1 MASRLLKD
9 NHLETWIWRN
19 WRIVFSKHCLLL
31 LCKGLIQDKVSEY
44 NVSVHSWMHICVYTD
59 VSRSCKQVVHS
70 WLWAKLT
77 KTSTPCGALMPAC
90 LNLASYKYKHTPGK
104 VYISN
109 ICIQLRIYIWYQPL
123 LKSAYLMENNL
134 SFYSWSLRKE
144 HSYLFSK
151 IELFLL
157 QISLSLL
164 DWAFWPLV
172 NAFFVQSSA
181 SATVCWEIW
190 LLSCITASAC
200 HSAP

>member
-1 MASRLLKD
+1 MQGTNWKCPRASSTEDQLGSGHPPFIAQRNEFHSWIFLPELVLYKWFKLVASRLLKD
-9 NHLETWIWRN
+9 NHLETWIWSN

-109 ICIQLRIYIWYQPL
+109 IFIQLRIYIYMTSTP
-123 LKSAYLMENNL
+123 A
-134 SFYSWSLRKE
+134 
-144 HSYLFSK
+144 
-151 IELFLL
+151 
-157 QISLSLL
+157 
-164 DWAFWPLV
+164 
-172 NAFFVQSSA
+172 
-181 SATVCWEIW
+181 
-190 LLSCITASAC
+190 
-200 HSAP
+200 

>member
-1 MASRLLKD
+1 M
-9 NHLETWIWRN
+9 
-19 WRIVFSKHCLLL
+19 
-31 LCKGLIQDKVSEY
+31 SEY
-44 NVSVHSWMHICVYTD
+44 NVSVHSWTHICVYTD

-109 ICIQLRIYIWYQPL
+109 ICIQHRIYIWYQPL

-144 HSYLFSK
+144 HEFLFSK
-151 IELFLL
+151 LEFFLL
-157 QISLSLL
+157 QISLSPL
-164 DWAFWPLV
+164 DWAFWALV
-172 NAFFVQSSA
+172 NACFVQLHQLQCDGRYDCYPA
-181 SATVCWEIW
+181 LQLQLATVR
-190 LLSCITASAC
+190 LKNVTYVDNFALQNSLQSARVHC
-200 HSAP
+200 LQCV